1 MELNLQPSHPASFD
15 ITLPCDIELLLLL
28 CCSGHKILS
37 TLPASL
43 AEHRPASSDAF
54 SYRVF
59 VLGMSLF
66 LNRLRGHLFGWQQSP
81 QSWQKIIE
89 VSGGMSSIACLCSIW
104 VPLGQSVACSLH
116 SPAVILHD
124 PNSWSVVP
132 VPVCSSAYLSPAALW
147 LSSTSLWSLHGIGKC
162 MHPSGQEYRSF
173 LNCRGPC

>member
-1 MELNLQPSHPASFD
+1 MELNLQPSHPASFG
-15 ITLPCDIELLLLL
+15 ITFPCDIELLLLL

-89 VSGGMSSIACLCSIW
+89 VNGGMSSIAWTAAFAPCGYPWAS
-104 VPLGQSVACSLH
+104 
-116 SPAVILHD
+116 
-124 PNSWSVVP
+124 
-132 VPVCSSAYLSPAALW
+132 LSPVLCTP
-147 LSSTSLWSLHGIGKC
+147 LLWSFMTPTAGASC
-162 MHPSGQEYRSF
+162 PSLSVPQPTCLLLPSDCLLPLSDLYMGLVNACIPVGR
-173 LNCRGPC
+173 NTGPS